1 MTEFF
6 NEGFE
11 FPLIN
16 REAVVHSD
24 NDFLVLPTPQVQM
37 DVWKAMNLEARWPH
51 FHPLELRCKGSG
63 GLIVHYQTMDC
74 LQRLRWAYKG
84 PIGLTSAYR
93 CVRYNE
99 HVGGSENSFHTKGRA
114 FDTPLLNGNAPGLVK
129 LVHLATKAG
138 FTGFGVY
145 EKFTHID
152 TGPMRFW

>member
-1 MTEFF
+1 MR

-11 FPLIN
+11 FSLRPA
-16 REAVVHSD
+16 EASLYSD
-24 NDFLVLPTPQVQM
+24 DSMICLPTLRDQQ
-37 DVWKAMNLEARWPH
+37 DFWDAHGEGRWPH
-51 FHPLELRCKGSG
+51 FSPVELRCKGSG
-63 GLIVHYQTMDC
+63 GLVIHYASLDA

-84 PIGLTSAYR
+84 PVPLNSAYR
-93 CVRYNE
+93 CYEYNE
-99 HVGGSENSFHTKGRA
+99 HVGGSENSFHMKGKA
-114 FDTPLLNGNAPGLVK
+114 FDTPLLNGNAAGLTK